1 MDGARI
7 ESPVFSPSAGSMK
20 VEFYY
25 QLHQSSFKNLIFTV
39 RETKNGGGYEVKELW
54 SSIYLPRDLEYKWL
68 YQCVSLTDLNLSSN
82 CKLLKGNVEVNLQT
96 ILNKT

>member
-1 MDGARI
+1 MLYENTQGSETDGVTI

-39 RETKNGGGYEVKELW
+39 RETQNEGGYEVKELW

-68 YQCVSLTDLNLSSN
+68 YQCVSLADLNLFSN
-82 CKLLKGNVEVNLQT
+82 CKFPTG
-96 ILNKT
+96 